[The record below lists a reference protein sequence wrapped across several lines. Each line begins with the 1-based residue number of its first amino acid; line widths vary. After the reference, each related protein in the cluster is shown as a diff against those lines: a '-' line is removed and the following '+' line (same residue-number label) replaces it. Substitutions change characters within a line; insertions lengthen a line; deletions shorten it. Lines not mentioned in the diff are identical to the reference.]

1 MRIKCNID
9 SNCVSFFIGPS
20 PLFDKAIV
28 VLALSLSQ
36 MPITILGLQMMINW
50 ASLENMGILG
60 MDFLGFGA
68 VFMFQNV

>member
-1 MRIKCNID
+1 M
-9 SNCVSFFIGPS
+9 
-20 PLFDKAIV
+20 FDNAIV

-50 ASLENMGILG
+50 ASLENVGILG
-60 MDFLGFGA
+60 MDFLGFGT